1 VDPAP
6 ALTSGPSALAA
17 YEALAPFYDRFTAD
31 YEHEPVLDQIEMLAR
46 QHGLRGVRLLD
57 VACGT
62 GKSFLP
68 LRRRGYDVTACD
80 ISPAMVE
87 LARRKLPPD
96 EAKRVVVAD
105 MRLLP
110 WRGAFDLVTC
120 LDDAVNYLLTDRD
133 LRAALRS
140 MSAALRPGGV
150 AVFDVNSLRTYR
162 ELFAEDFAVRSEGTV
177 FVWRGRARP
186 DVGPGSLCSAVITVR
201 PGGGRERFT
210 SRHVQRHQPSAAI
223 EAACASAHLDLVG
236 VYGVDPSARLVDGPD
251 EAVHR
256 KLVYVAR
263 RPA

>member
-1 VDPAP
+1 MDAPVSPDPR
-6 ALTSGPSALAA
+6 AA
-17 YEALAPFYDRFTAD
+17 YDAVASVYDDLTAHHDHELWLALLL
-31 YEHEPVLDQIEMLAR
+31 ELAGE
-46 QHGLRGVRLLD
+46 HGLAGTRALD

-62 GKSFLP
+62 GKSSMP
-68 LRRRGYDVTACD
+68 LVRRGFDVTACD
-80 ISPAMVE
+80 ISPRMSAR
-87 LARRKLPPD
+87 ARRR
-96 EAKRVVVAD
+96 ARGHGVCVHVAD
-105 MRLLP
+105 MRRLP
-110 WRGAFDLVTC
+110 RLCEGADLVTC
-120 LDDAVNYLLTDRD
+120 LDDAVNYLLTDGD
-133 LRAALRS
+133 LQAALRS

-186 DVGPGSLCSAVITVR
+186 DVGPGSGCSAVITVR

-210 SRHVQRHQPSAAI
+210 SRHVQRHQPRAAI
-223 EAACASAHLDLVG
+223 EVACAGAHLDLVG
-236 VYGVDPSARLVDGPD
+236 VYGVAPSARLVDGGD